1 MMAVS
6 KRLRFEVLKRDD
18 HTCRYCGAK
27 APDAKLTVDHVT
39 PVALG
44 GTDDASNLVAACCE
58 CNSGKS
64 STTPTDD
71 LVAQVG
77 EDDMRWAAAIQR
89 AAAKMLEEQK
99 GQGEKRAWFLKEWDQ
114 WDEKHLFL
122 PSTWT
127 RALDH
132 WVGSGLPREVLI
144 ECLDIALRNR
154 HVSADSVFAY
164 MGGVARK
171 KIEQLH
177 EMARADLDEATDD
190 GS

>member
-44 GTDDASNLVAACCE
+44 GTDDASNLVAACRE

-99 GQGEKRAWFLKEWDQ
+99 GQDEGRAWFLKEWDQ

-132 WVGSGLPREVLI
+132 WVGAGLPREVLI
-144 ECLDIALRNR
+144 ECLDIALSNR
-154 HVSADSVFAY
+154 RVSADAVFAY

-177 EMARADLDEATDD
+177 EMARADLDEATND

>member
-1 MMAVS
+1 MAVS

-27 APDAKLTVDHVT
+27 APDVTLTVDHVT

-44 GTDDASNLVAACCE
+44 GTDDASNLVAACRS

-64 STTPTDD
+64 STAPTDD

-77 EDDMRWAAAIQR
+77 EDDMRWASAIQR
-89 AAAKMLEEQK
+89 AAARMLAEQR
-99 GQGEKRAWFLKEWDQ
+99 GQDEKRAWFLDVWEKWD
-114 WDEKHLFL
+114 KTRSCL
-122 PSTWT
+122 PSTWA
-127 RALDH
+127 RSVDH
-132 WVGSGLPREVLI
+132 WIGAGLPREVLI
-144 ECLDIALRNR
+144 DCLDIALRNR

-177 EMARADLDEATDD
+177 EMARAELDQEPDD
-190 GS
+190 GA